1 MTEEQRLVT
10 RKGAL
15 TAELREVDEK
25 LAHIQRMKK
34 PFEAAVYHWCC
45 NRSSTFWKTEEQARK
60 KMDEY
65 FRKTYY
71 LNGRVDRVQI
81 LKYEE
86 DGSTT
91 VIEDKKK

>member
-1 MTEEQRLVT
+1 MTEEQRLIT

-15 TAELREVDEK
+15 KEELREVEAA
-25 LAHIQRMKK
+25 LTHIERMKK
-34 PFEAAVYHWCC
+34 PFEAVVHHWCC

-65 FRKTYY
+65 FRKAYY
-71 LNGRVDRVQI
+71 LNGRVDRVQ
-81 LKYEE
+81 LVKYEE

-91 VIEDKKK
+91 IIDDKKK

>member
-1 MTEEQRLVT
+1 MSEEQRLSD
-10 RKGAL
+10 RKETL
-15 TAELREVDEK
+15 ETELAEISAR
-25 LAHIQRMKK
+25 LAHIERMKK
-34 PFEAAVYHWCC
+34 PYEAVVHHWCC

-71 LNGRVDRVQI
+71 LNGRVDRVQ
-81 LKYEE
+81 LVKYEE
-86 DGSTT
+86 NGSTT

>member
-1 MTEEQRLVT
+1 MTETELAS
-10 RKGAL
+10 RKHTLERELAEVSAAL
-15 TAELREVDEK
+15 T
-25 LAHIQRMKK
+25 HIERMKK
-34 PFEAAVYHWCC
+34 PYEAAVYHWCC

-71 LNGRVDRVQI
+71 LNGRVDRVQ
-81 LKYEE
+81 LVKYEE
-86 DGSTT
+86 DGSTA